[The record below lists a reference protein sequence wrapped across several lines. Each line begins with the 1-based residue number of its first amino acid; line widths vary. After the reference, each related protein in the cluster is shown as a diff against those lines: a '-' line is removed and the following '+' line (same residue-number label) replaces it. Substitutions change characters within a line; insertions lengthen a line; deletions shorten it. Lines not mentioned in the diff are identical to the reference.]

1 MKKKIISLFLSIAL
15 LVAACSV
22 MAACGEEQTTEAP
35 VTTTEA
41 TTEATTT
48 ATTTAATTT
57 ATTTAATTTAT
68 TTVATTTAT
77 TTAATTTAT
86 TEATTT
92 EATTTVPAVTTQIAL
107 NSALDFNN
115 GESCIALLN
124 KATYNKDTIAV
135 EAEEDGIVLYAKHNY
150 NSTDNLAKA
159 DDFKVTFDLSDT
171 TIKSGYGTY
180 AGRPWYVTDT
190 GSVWNGTHQYMQIS
204 FKPATI
210 EKTTY
215 KDASNNTQTTRL
227 YMIIDFTFEDG
238 KTITLNKRYDNVAV
252 NAEGNIVMTFD
263 LVKEFASSLT
273 TDKMP
278 TSTWGDVKTVK
289 SITINPLG
297 AGYAWSTTASF
308 NYIPTAGDNVTV
320 NHIVFSADYDAAL
333 NYGVDAE

>member
-41 TTEATTT
+41 TTTEATTT
-48 ATTTAATTT
+48 ATTTVATTT

-124 KATYNKDTIAV
+124 KATYNKDVVAV
-135 EAEEDGIVLYAKHNY
+135 EAEEDAIVIYSKKNY
-150 NSTDNLAKA
+150 NKDTDKA
-159 DDFKVTFDLSDT
+159 ADFEVTFDLSDT

-204 FKPATI
+204 FKAVDTAVTGAT
-210 EKTTY
+210 KTY
-215 KDASNNTQTTRL
+215 FHL
-227 YMIIDFTFEDG
+227 VFTFEDG
-238 KTITLNKRYDNVAV
+238 KTATLDIQTNGVTPDAD
-252 NAEGNIVMTFD
+252 GNIVKTFD

-289 SITINPLG
+289 SITVNALG
-297 AGYAWSTTASF
+297 ANYKKSTDTSSTF
-308 NYIPTAGDNVTV
+308 VTYMPEAGDSITI
-320 NHIVFSADYDAAL
+320 NHIVFSADFDAAL

>member
-41 TTEATTT
+41 TTT
-48 ATTTAATTT
+48 ATT
-57 ATTTAATTTAT
+57 
-68 TTVATTTAT
+68 
-77 TTAATTTAT
+77 
-86 TEATTT
+86 
-92 EATTTVPAVTTQIAL
+92 VPTVTTQIAL

-124 KATYNKDTIAV
+124 KATYNKDVVAV
-135 EAEEDGIVLYAKHNY
+135 ETEEDAIVIYSKKNY
-150 NSTDNLAKA
+150 NKDADKA
-159 DDFKVTFDLSDT
+159 ADFEVTFDLSDT

-190 GSVWNGTHQYMQIS
+190 GSVWNGTHQYMTIS
-204 FKPATI
+204 FKPVDTKVTGATN
-210 EKTTY
+210 TY
-215 KDASNNTQTTRL
+215 FHL
-227 YMIIDFTFEDG
+227 VFTFEDG
-238 KTITLNKRYDNVAV
+238 KTATLDIQTNGKTVD
-252 NAEGNIVMTFD
+252 AEGNIVLTFD

-289 SITINPLG
+289 SITVNALG
-297 AGYAWSTTASF
+297 AGYKKSTDTSSTF
-308 NYIPTAGDNVTV
+308 VTYMPEAGDSITI
-320 NHIVFSADYDAAL
+320 NHIVFSADFDAAVK
-333 NYGVDAE
+333 YGTDAE